1 MGTVATGKDEAGSS
15 ISLQMLAALPIALF
29 LATRAPNYFTPLILQ
44 DGSRFSPMD
53 AHVIFSLCLLAS
65 LIILVVVM
73 ALRAKAE
80 SLFRDIRHVS
90 LAASSG
96 GFVGYLLLCLLIPAG
111 VWTTAGFVVGLLCVA
126 VYCAIYIIVIG
137 KILTAFTLKE
147 GLQTCAI
154 AGVWFSL
161 IHLLGMVFF
170 THGVVFHFIVGA
182 PLLVGLFTELVLRRR
197 PVQSGL
203 PLRKGDALFFL
214 RNRGDSL
221 GVFFVASAVFC
232 LAIDVYTK
240 LLTNVTT
247 AIPSGERTIT
257 LCVCLVAFV
266 SVYFIIRRA
275 SSANTT
281 LLGIFCFFS
290 VIFIGSFMFTVIMNY
305 RGSTWF
311 GTGAIQA
318 CELLF
323 LFFSL
328 MLATAVVKE
337 HDQPCTTIF
346 GITGIFVILL
356 PNILA
361 HGLMIPLS
369 FTLGFYDSEMVIP
382 VTAILSL
389 FALGAVFLVLYL
401 ILRQRNRESE
411 ARRQSRSIKACEEVG
426 ASCLLTDREIEI
438 MRFIYQGNSI
448 KKIAE
453 LSSIASST
461 VQGHMKKI
469 YAKLGVHSRQELID
483 MVNAHRDSKEQ
494 R

>member
-1 MGTVATGKDEAGSS
+1 MSTVAIGKDEAGSS

-29 LATRAPNYFTPLILQ
+29 LVTRAPNLFTPLILQ
-44 DGSRFSPMD
+44 DGSHFSRTD

-65 LIILVVVM
+65 LVILAVVM
-73 ALRAKAE
+73 ALRTRTE
-80 SLFRDIRHVS
+80 GLFTNTRHVS
-90 LAASSG
+90 LAACLC
-96 GFVGYLLLCLLIPAG
+96 GFIGYLLLCLLVPAG
-111 VWTTAGFVVGLLCVA
+111 VWTTAGFVVGLLCIA
-126 VYCAIYIIVIG
+126 VYSAIYIIVIG
-137 KILTAFTLKE
+137 KILTAFSLKE
-147 GLQTCAI
+147 GLQVCAI
-154 AGVWFSL
+154 AGIWFSL
-161 IHLLGMVFF
+161 IHLLGLIVFRQ
-170 THGVVFHFIVGA
+170 GVVFLFATGA
-182 PLLVGLFTELVLRRR
+182 PLLICLFTELTLRRR

-203 PLRKGDALFFL
+203 PLQQGDALFFL

-221 GVFFVASAVFC
+221 GMFFVASAAFC
-232 LAIDVYTK
+232 IAIDAYTK
-240 LLTNVTT
+240 MLTNVAT

-257 LCVCLVAFV
+257 LYVCLVAFV
-266 SVYFIIRRA
+266 SVYFIVR
-275 SSANTT
+275 STSYTNTT
-281 LLGIFCFFS
+281 LLDIFCFFS
-290 VIFIGSFMFTVIMNY
+290 AIFIGSFMFTVIMNY

-337 HDQPCTTIF
+337 QDQPCTMIF
-346 GITGIFVILL
+346 GTTGIFVILL

-369 FTLGFYDSEMVIP
+369 SNLGFYASEMVIP

-389 FALGAVFLVLYL
+389 FALGAVFLVLL
-401 ILRQRNRESE
+401 LVLRQRNRDTE
-411 ARRQSRSIKACEEVG
+411 ARQQSRSIKACEEVG
-426 ASCLLTDREIEI
+426 ASCSLTDREIEI
-438 MRFIYQGNSI
+438 MRYIYQGHSI

-453 LSSIASST
+453 LSFIAQST

-469 YAKLGVHSRQELID
+469 YAKLGVHARQELID
-483 MVNAHRDSKEQ
+483 MVNAHRDNKEQ